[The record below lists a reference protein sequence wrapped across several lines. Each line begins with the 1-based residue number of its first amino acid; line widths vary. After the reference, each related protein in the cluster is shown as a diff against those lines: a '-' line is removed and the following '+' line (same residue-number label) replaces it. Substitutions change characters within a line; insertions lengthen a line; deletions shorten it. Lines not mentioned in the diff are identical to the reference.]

1 MKGGQTRRPNAAV
14 GLAGAWG
21 AVVLLHLLLWE
32 LLTHRPAQLL
42 APKVPLRVTLRLL
55 PSLVARVPDEPGAAP
70 LRQTTGSRA
79 AQRRALVPARAEGP
93 LPDAA
98 PPAPAPGPQPIT
110 VPAEPPEAA
119 ASQPPLDL
127 RWRAPAG
134 RAPAEARSP
143 AMADPRANSA
153 RATLS
158 ERMARTLGSDTRL
171 TEEARADGT
180 LRLRQG
186 SACVDL
192 KTTRASQLFPFDQS
206 TRPSPRLAEACD

>member
-1 MKGGQTRRPNAAV
+1 MKGGQTRRPNAAA

-32 LLTHRPAQLL
+32 LLTHRPVQPL
-42 APKVPLRVTLRLL
+42 APKLPLRVTLRLL
-55 PSLVARVPDEPGAAP
+55 PSLVARVPDEPGAVP
-70 LRQTTGSRA
+70 QRQTTGSRA

-98 PPAPAPGPQPIT
+98 PPAPRPQPIT
-110 VPAEPPEAA
+110 VLAEPPQAA

-134 RAPAEARSP
+134 RAPTEARSP
-143 AMADPRANSA
+143 ATADPRANSA
-153 RATLS
+153 RATLP
-158 ERMARTLGSDTRL
+158 ERMARALGSDTHL
-171 TEEARADGT
+171 TEEARAAGT
-180 LRLRQG
+180 VRLRQG

>member
-32 LLTHRPAQLL
+32 LLTHGPVQPL

-55 PSLVARVPDEPGAAP
+55 PSLVARAPDEPGAAP
-70 LRQTTGSRA
+70 LRQPAGSRA
-79 AQRRALVPARAEGP
+79 AERRAFVPARADSP

-98 PPAPAPGPQPIT
+98 PPAPGPQPIT
-110 VPAEPPEAA
+110 LPAEPPQAA

-134 RAPAEARSP
+134 RAPSEARSP
-143 AMADPRANSA
+143 ALADPRANST
-153 RATLS
+153 RATLA
-158 ERMARTLGSDTRL
+158 ERMARTLGSDARL